1 MLRVKKC
8 FCQCES
14 ATGAPS
20 SSPAVSSVGFN
31 DKDLWAGYPGL
42 DMDERSEEERRHAFV
57 TEVLQPI
64 LGKSFIEAGELVY
77 VNKSFLR
84 EVAASAKSLRPTFRV
99 SQSDVDY
106 DARYALLLRNHA
118 FISIGEYNCPEAPT
132 YSVEVKPKCGFLEAT
147 SVNGTSRFHMCQA
160 LKQAQLLVHKASDY
174 DPLDLFS
181 RLNFACM
188 LKAGQNYTSCS
199 TDQRFSRGRQAFRA
213 LIANPQNNFNLQ
225 KNKSSSVETRDG
237 DIELLPKYDAVT
249 KDGTSIK
256 DGTIRKDDAQGSAE
270 KLIKD
275 KILVGENPRESCARQ
290 KWRNAKRPC
299 CDDFLNRKCEESVHQ
314 ETVGRTRLLDLVFNA
329 IICSGVLERILAL
342 QRLDKVGV
350 DGAVAL
356 AASLQ
361 GIARGGL
368 SADARQNALQL
379 LRDFITS
386 ATAKDCSV
394 MVTIQRANFDVTP
407 SSQDMFDD
415 DIVVVSLPTR
425 LDYQTHLSQNICE
438 QFLCRVAVV
447 DLDLKSVY
455 KLPHWLIQGGKI
467 SGAYESRA

>member
-1 MLRVKKC
+1 M
-8 FCQCES
+8 
-14 ATGAPS
+14 
-20 SSPAVSSVGFN
+20 
-31 DKDLWAGYPGL
+31 
-42 DMDERSEEERRHAFV
+42 
-57 TEVLQPI
+57 
-64 LGKSFIEAGELVY
+64 
-77 VNKSFLR
+77 
-84 EVAASAKSLRPTFRV
+84 
-99 SQSDVDY
+99 
-106 DARYALLLRNHA
+106 
-118 FISIGEYNCPEAPT
+118 
-132 YSVEVKPKCGFLEAT
+132 
-147 SVNGTSRFHMCQA
+147 
-160 LKQAQLLVHKASDY
+160 
-174 DPLDLFS
+174 
-181 RLNFACM
+181 
-188 LKAGQNYTSCS
+188 
-199 TDQRFSRGRQAFRA
+199 
-213 LIANPQNNFNLQ
+213 
-225 KNKSSSVETRDG
+225 
-237 DIELLPKYDAVT
+237 
-249 KDGTSIK
+249 
-256 DGTIRKDDAQGSAE
+256 
-270 KLIKD
+270 
-275 KILVGENPRESCARQ
+275 
-290 KWRNAKRPC
+290 WRNAKRPC

-415 DIVVVSLPTR
+415 DIVVVSLPT
-425 LDYQTHLSQNICE
+425 TSGLSDASKPKTSANS
-438 QFLCRVAVV
+438 FFCRVAVV